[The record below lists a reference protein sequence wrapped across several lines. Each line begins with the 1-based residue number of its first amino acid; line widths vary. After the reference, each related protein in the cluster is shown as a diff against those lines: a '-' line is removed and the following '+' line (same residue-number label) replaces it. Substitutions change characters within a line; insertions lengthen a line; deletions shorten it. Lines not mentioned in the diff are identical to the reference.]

1 MIGKYDLKNSR
12 KKSSEKSSK
21 NLKSPLKNFGQNVT
35 DDEQKTSIMTDI
47 NVLFLFCLKNKY
59 LICL

>member
-1 MIGKYDLKNSR
+1 MKKNFCHYD
-12 KKSSEKSSK
+12 
-21 NLKSPLKNFGQNVT
+21 LKSPLKNFGQNVT

-47 NVLFLFCLKNKY
+47 NVLFLFCPKNKY